1 LEEQYYALPEDFLSD
16 STFCNYCKG
25 APEKDVRYWTN
36 WLKTHPEM
44 AHIFREAEHLYKM
57 VGVYDEGYQQAFER
71 FSNEIHTTI
80 QPKRRWLNV
89 RNAVAA
95 ASVLALVSAAL
106 YYTLRP
112 AGNTAVAQI
121 SGPLYDTIDA
131 GIGQV
136 RSIRLAD
143 STTVVLNSHSR
154 LLVPTD
160 YNKHERKVVLTEGE
174 AFFDVTHH
182 ANHPFTV
189 KSKGVETRVL
199 GTSFNVQAYTE
210 KAGMR
215 ITLLT
220 GSVSVH
226 TGIAPQ
232 PILLR
237 PDEQL
242 TISADRTYAVQKV
255 PAARYSKWINGELDF
270 YGQSL
275 QDIAAALSTR
285 YGATFVFADNHCR
298 EELFTASFDKGVPLK
313 KVLAL
318 LSINR
323 NIYFVQKKDTVL
335 VHMR

>member
-1 LEEQYYALPEDFLSD
+1 LKEQYYELPEDFLSD
-16 STFCNYCKG
+16 TSFCNYCKG

-36 WLKTHPEM
+36 WLETHPAM
-44 AHIFREAEHLYKM
+44 AHIFREAEQLYKM
-57 VGVYDEGYQQAFER
+57 IGVYDEGYQQAFAR
-71 FSNEIHTTI
+71 FSNEIHTTM
-80 QPKRRWLNV
+80 QPRRRWLNV

-95 ASVLALVSAAL
+95 AVVLALVAVSL
-106 YYTLRP
+106 YYTMRP
-112 AGNTAVAQI
+112 AGTTTMAQT

-143 STTVVLNSHSR
+143 STMVVLNSQSR
-154 LLVPTD
+154 LLIPAD
-160 YNKHERKVVLTEGE
+160 YNKHERKVVLAEGE

-199 GTSFNVQAYTE
+199 GTSFNVQAYTAT
-210 KAGMR
+210 AGMR

-232 PILLR
+232 PILLK

-242 TISADRTYAVQKV
+242 TITADRTYAVQRV
-255 PAARYSKWINGELDF
+255 SAVRYSKWINGELNF
-270 YGQSL
+270 YEESL
-275 QDIAAALSTR
+275 QDITAILSSR
-285 YGATFVFADNHCR
+285 YNVAFVFTDNRCR
-298 EELFTASFDKGVPLK
+298 KELFTASFDKEVPLR
-313 KVLAL
+313 KVLEL
-318 LSINR
+318 LSISR
-323 NIYFVQKKDTVL
+323 NIHFAQKGDTVL
-335 VHMR
+335 INMR